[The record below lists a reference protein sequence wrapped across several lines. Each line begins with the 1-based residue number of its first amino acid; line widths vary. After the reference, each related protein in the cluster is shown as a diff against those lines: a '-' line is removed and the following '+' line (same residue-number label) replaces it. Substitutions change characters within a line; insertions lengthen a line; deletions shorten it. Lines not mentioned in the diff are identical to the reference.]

1 MRMNEL
7 KKEEVLISETQTDVE
22 DNNELDDTSTDNV
35 ISKSTRIK
43 YAILGLSYF
52 IAILL
57 SNIALLFKPLY
68 KRVYY
73 GQANGHFRYGIGI
86 LILIALICVIKKVI
100 QPKLG
105 LNPIKDKRPFTW
117 KKTLFIFGL
126 TYLVIF
132 IISAIVGFEI
142 KPFHDIGNNTTG
154 YKIGVY
160 ATTLAYQFL
169 CVIIAVFM
177 IDAFQYALD
186 DIIPFKNKKVSAYI
200 PYGGIA
206 TMLTYGIYALV
217 NGHGGT
223 LSVMYFFLVILYGEI
238 YLLCNRNLLKTIAS
252 VGLIFVL

>member
-1 MRMNEL
+1 MNEL

-22 DNNELDDTSTDNV
+22 DNNELDNTSDDDGN

-57 SNIALLFKPLY
+57 SNIALIFKPLY

-73 GQANGHFRYGIGI
+73 RQANGHFRYGIGI

-132 IISAIVGFEI
+132 IILFCITLPMVMNINSTLTKA
-142 KPFHDIGNNTTG
+142 K
-154 YKIGVY
+154 KI
-160 ATTLAYQFL
+160 LK
-169 CVIIAVFM
+169 
-177 IDAFQYALD
+177 
-186 DIIPFKNKKVSAYI
+186 IIPINI
-200 PYGGIA
+200 
-206 TMLTYGIYALV
+206 LV
-217 NGHGGT
+217 NLKGVNEV
-223 LSVMYFFLVILYGEI
+223 LNLVQNNNLY
-238 YLLCNRNLLKTIAS
+238 YK
-252 VGLIFVL
+252 